1 VDPSGICTDPP
12 FASLTNRQVAL
23 FVGARTELLTGA
35 SWHLVGGDL
44 DEYGI
49 PSALRYTDEQ
59 LWVGAMIAAFPPYYP
74 RRIDV
79 DTDKLLCGTADT
91 PLDDRY
97 AQITVPILHVGAKG
111 GFGPSA
117 YASTTFT
124 ASRDVTTITVQR
136 LSDSDEAMD
145 FGHVDTVLAT
155 EAETLVW
162 RPILDWI
169 MAHRENRP

>member
-1 VDPSGICTDPP
+1 MPR
-12 FASLTNRQVAL
+12 LTNWQAAL
-23 FVGARTELLTGA
+23 FVGASTELLTGQ
-35 SWHLVGGDL
+35 SWHLVGGYL

-49 PSALRYTDEQ
+49 PSGLRFTDDQ
-59 LWVGAMIAAFPPYYP
+59 LWVGAMGAAYTPYYP
-74 RRIDV
+74 VRIDV
-79 DTDKLLCGTADT
+79 DTDQIMCGTFDT
-91 PLDDRY
+91 PFDDHF

-111 GFGPSA
+111 GFGPSM

-136 LSDSDEAMD
+136 LSDADEAMD